1 MADRLVTCSHV
12 QQNPQVRRERL
23 GTEHGVFRGVVV
35 RVRV

>member
-12 QQNPQVRRERL
+12 PQSPQVRRKRL
-23 GTEHGVFRGVVV
+23 GTGHGVSRGVVV